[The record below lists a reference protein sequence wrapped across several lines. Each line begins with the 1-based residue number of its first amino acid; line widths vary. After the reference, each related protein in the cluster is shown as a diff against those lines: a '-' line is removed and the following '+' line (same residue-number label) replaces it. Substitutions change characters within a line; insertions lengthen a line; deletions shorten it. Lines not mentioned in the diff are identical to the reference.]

1 MVAATGAVTL
11 LGSGAAAALAQTGS
25 DDQGLGAIAALLAL
39 VGVVLMFGARNRTS
53 TKGVNRIHRM
63 K

>member
-1 MVAATGAVTL
+1 MVAGTGAVTL
-11 LGSGAAAALAQTGS
+11 LGSGAATALAGTGS
-25 DDQGLGAIAALLAL
+25 DDLGLGAIAALLAL

-53 TKGVNRIHRM
+53 AKRVNHIHRM